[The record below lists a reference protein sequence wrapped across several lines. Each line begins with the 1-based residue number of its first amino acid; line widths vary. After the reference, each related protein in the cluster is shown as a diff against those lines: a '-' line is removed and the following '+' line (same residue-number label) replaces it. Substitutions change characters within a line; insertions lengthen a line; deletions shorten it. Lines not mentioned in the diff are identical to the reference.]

1 MQRGH
6 KETGIKFMKAEG
18 ESLFDIKFKNG
29 VIKIQKLNI
38 NDETKPFL
46 RNLLVYEQF
55 SSMDVLYQNSVTD
68 YMNLMECLTASRIN
82 VGLIC
87 QHGIIDNCICDDQ
100 VIANIFNT
108 IGSFL
113 VLSRESCYSH
123 IFCNVNEHCS
133 RCWKDGW
140 PT

>member
-1 MQRGH
+1 
-6 KETGIKFMKAEG
+6 MKAEG

-29 VIKIQKLNI
+29 VMKIQKLNI
-38 NDETKPFL
+38 NEETKPFL

-68 YMNLMECLTASRIN
+68 YMNLMECFSASRID

-87 QHGIIDNCICDDQ
+87 QHGIIDNCICDDP

-113 VLSRESCYSH
+113 VLSLESCYSH
-123 IFCNVNEHCS
+123 IFCNVNEQCS
-133 RCWKDGW
+133 RRWKDGW